1 MRLNLL
7 TSRMSAE
14 KESSMERVHALIL
27 DDTAAS
33 SVEYGLLM
41 AGIALAVLGSIMAV
55 GQVVYNKLYSPAL
68 DLIH

>member
-7 TSRMSAE
+7 TESAIE
-14 KESSMERVHALIL
+14 KESSMERLHTLIL

-41 AGIALAVLGSIMAV
+41 AGIALAVIGSVMAV
-55 GQVVYNKLYSPAL
+55 GQAVLDKLYSPAL

>member
-7 TSRMSAE
+7 TYRQTTE
-14 KESSMERVHALIL
+14 KESSMERVQTLIL

-55 GQVVYNKLYSPAL
+55 GQAVLDKLYSPAL

>member
-7 TSRMSAE
+7 TNRKTTE
-14 KESSMERVHALIL
+14 KESSMERVRTLIL

-41 AGIALAVLGSIMAV
+41 AGIALAVLGSIMSV
-55 GQVVYNKLYSPAL
+55 GQAVMDKLYTPAL
-68 DLIH
+68 GLFK

>member
-7 TSRMSAE
+7 TNQKTTE
-14 KESSMERVHALIL
+14 KESSLERVHTLIL
-27 DDTAAS
+27 DETAAS

-55 GQVVYNKLYSPAL
+55 GQAVYDKLYSPAL
-68 DLIH
+68 GLFK

>member
-7 TSRMSAE
+7 TNPTYDK
-14 KESSMERVHALIL
+14 KESSMERLHTLIT

-55 GQVVYNKLYSPAL
+55 GQTVYDKLYSPAL
-68 DLIH
+68 GLFH

>member
-7 TSRMSAE
+7 TNRKTTE
-14 KESSMERVHALIL
+14 KESSMERVQTLIL

-55 GQVVYNKLYSPAL
+55 GQAVYDKLYSPAL
-68 DLIH
+68 GLFK

>member
-7 TSRMSAE
+7 TKPKTTE
-14 KESSMERVHALIL
+14 KESSMERVHTLIL
-27 DDTAAS
+27 DDAAAS

-41 AGIALAVLGSIMAV
+41 AGIALAVIGSIMAV
-55 GQVVYNKLYSPAL
+55 GQAVLDKLYSPAL

>member
-7 TSRMSAE
+7 TNRQTTA
-14 KESSMERVHALIL
+14 KESSMERMQALIL

-41 AGIALAVLGSIMAV
+41 AGIALAVIGSVMAV
-55 GQVVYNKLYSPAL
+55 GQAVLDKLYSPAL

>member
-1 MRLNLL
+1 
-7 TSRMSAE
+7 
-14 KESSMERVHALIL
+14 MERVYALIL

-41 AGIALAVLGSIMAV
+41 AGIALAVLASIMAV
-55 GQVVYNKLYSPAL
+55 GKAVMDKLYAPAL

>member
-7 TSRMSAE
+7 TSRMYAE
-14 KESSMERVHALIL
+14 KEGSMERVHTLIL

-41 AGIALAVLGSIMAV
+41 AGIALAVIGSIMAV
-55 GQVVYNKLYSPAL
+55 GQAVYNKLYSPAL

>member
-1 MRLNLL
+1 
-7 TSRMSAE
+7 
-14 KESSMERVHALIL
+14 MERVHALIL

>member
-7 TSRMSAE
+7 TNQMTTE
-14 KESSMERVHALIL
+14 KESSMERVHTLIL

-55 GQVVYNKLYSPAL
+55 GQAVYDKLYSPAL
-68 DLIH
+68 GLFK

>member
-7 TSRMSAE
+7 TNRKTTE
-14 KESSMERVHALIL
+14 KESSMERMHALIF

-55 GQVVYNKLYSPAL
+55 GKAVYDNFYAPAL
-68 DLIH
+68 SLIH

>member
-7 TSRMSAE
+7 TNQKTTE
-14 KESSMERVHALIL
+14 KESSMERVNTLII

-55 GQVVYNKLYSPAL
+55 GQAVYDKLYSPAL
-68 DLIH
+68 GLFK